1 MDDIATQRIRQHP
14 KFLELERKRSRFSWG
29 LSAAMLVIY
38 YGYIL
43 LVGFAPGVLGQPL
56 APGSATTV
64 CMPIG
69 VGVILAAVLLTG
81 VYVWRA
87 NGEFDRRR
95 QVLIDNKT
103 DIHARSNGG
112 DGG

>member
-1 MDDIATQRIRQHP
+1 MDDTAAQRIRHDP

-43 LVGFAPGVLGQPL
+43 VVGFAPGVLGRPL
-56 APGSATTV
+56 SEGSATTIG
-64 CMPIG
+64 MPSG

-81 VYVWRA
+81 IYVWRA
-87 NGEFDRRR
+87 NGEFDRLTREIVEND
-95 QVLIDNKT
+95 Q
-103 DIHARSNGG
+103 
-112 DGG
+112 

>member
-1 MDDIATQRIRQHP
+1 MDDVTTQRIRHHP

-43 LVGFAPGVLGQPL
+43 LVGFAPDVLGRPL
-56 APGSATTV
+56 SPGSATTV
-64 CMPIG
+64 GMPIG

-87 NGEFDRRR
+87 NGEFDRLTREIVESD
-95 QVLIDNKT
+95 Q
-103 DIHARSNGG
+103 
-112 DGG
+112 